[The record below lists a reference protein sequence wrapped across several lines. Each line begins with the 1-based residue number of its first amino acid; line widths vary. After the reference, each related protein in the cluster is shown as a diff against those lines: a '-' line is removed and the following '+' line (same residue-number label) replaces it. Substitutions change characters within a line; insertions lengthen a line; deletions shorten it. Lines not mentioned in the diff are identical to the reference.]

1 MGSLAFAFASCQRWD
16 EGYYSAYRRL
26 AEEDVAF
33 VVHLGDYLYEYG
45 IDEHGGFRNVPVPD
59 QFRSETDT
67 LERYRLQYGLYKSD
81 PDLKRAHQLF
91 PWLIAWDDH
100 EVQNDYAGLAPVGG
114 EPNPAFTARRAAA
127 YQAFYEHIPLRLAA
141 LPRGGELHL
150 YRRMRWGDLA
160 DFSMLDARQYRTDQ
174 PCGDGEFPRCPESL
188 DPAVTM
194 LGAEQEEWLYDGLAR
209 SRARWNV
216 IAQQVMMGQLDHNRG
231 DPRIYWHDA
240 WDGYPVARQ
249 RLIDHL
255 AAARV
260 RNPVVITGD
269 WHSTFVND
277 IKADF
282 GDPDSATVATEFV
295 GTSISSNGDGIIYGP
310 YYGPM
315 IPANPHI
322 KFFDGT
328 DAATS
333 AAWSTAGSGARTC
346 AWSRRSAGA
355 TPPSP
360 RSRRSWSKRARPEPN
375 RRPEAAASG

>member
-1 MGSLAFAFASCQRWD
+1 
-16 EGYYSAYRRL
+16 
-26 AEEDVAF
+26 
-33 VVHLGDYLYEYG
+33 
-45 IDEHGGFRNVPVPD
+45 
-59 QFRSETDT
+59 
-67 LERYRLQYGLYKSD
+67 
-81 PDLKRAHQLF
+81 
-91 PWLIAWDDH
+91 
-100 EVQNDYAGLAPVGG
+100 
-114 EPNPAFTARRAAA
+114 
-127 YQAFYEHIPLRLAA
+127 
-141 LPRGGELHL
+141 
-150 YRRMRWGDLA
+150 MRWGDLA

-282 GDPDSATVATEFV
+282 GDPNSATVATEFV

-322 KFFDGT
+322 KFFDGDRRGYVRCLVDRRQWRT
-328 DAATS
+328 DLRMVTTVSRSDAPVSTLASFVVEEGTPGAQPAA
-333 AAWSTAGSGARTC
+333 
-346 AWSRRSAGA
+346 
-355 TPPSP
+355 
-360 RSRRSWSKRARPEPN
+360 
-375 RRPEAAASG
+375 